1 MNRTLDVYLD
11 GALTGAV
18 TMSSGGTLTFRYADT
33 HLDQSHPTP
42 VSMSMPTE
50 RQEHPNRVV
59 LPFIQGLL
67 PDNAQALSAI
77 ATSFG
82 VSAAS
87 PFAMIEKIG
96 TDVAGALQF
105 VPEGE
110 AAPDATG
117 ARTGVRPLDETEI
130 AELLRE
136 AIDEYSDGRPMRQ
149 RDSRFSLSGAQPKI
163 ALHALDADSW
173 GVPVDATP
181 TTHIFKPVT
190 GAMRD
195 IDVIEQITMSAAR
208 YLGLGV
214 AESRLATFDGVRT
227 FVTTRYDRVETGA
240 RWRRLHQED
249 LCQAL
254 AVPPAK
260 KYQRTDG
267 GPGAAAFAG
276 LLQAIPVLD
285 DRAAAARAFFR
296 GFVFNV
302 VAAGTDA
309 HAKNY
314 SIMLDGERVRLAPLY
329 DLASYAAYASPG
341 ESIQLP
347 MHVNGKYRLDA
358 ISSAD
363 LVKVGTKLR
372 LPSSEASEIVES
384 LRDEVVAAFSAAG
397 DEFLAEASSSE
408 VEGVAQRLVTGVAA
422 LPLTR

>member
-1 MNRTLDVYLD
+1 MSRMLDVYLD

-18 TMSSGGTLTFRYADT
+18 TMSNAGALSFRYHEA
-33 HLDQSHPTP
+33 HLDRPHPTP
-42 VSMSMPTE
+42 VSMSMPIE
-50 RQEHPNRVV
+50 RVEHPNRVV

-77 ATSFG
+77 ATSYG

-87 PFAMIEKIG
+87 PFAVIEKIG
-96 TDVAGALQF
+96 VDVAGALQF
-105 VPEGE
+105 VPHGE
-110 AAPDATG
+110 PAPDATA
-117 ARTGVRPLDETEI
+117 ARATTRPLDEAEI
-130 AELLRE
+130 AGLLRE
-136 AIDEYSDGRPMRQ
+136 AIDEYSDGRPVRQ

-163 ALHALDADSW
+163 ALHALGADSW
-173 GVPVDATP
+173 GMPMDATP

-208 YLGLGV
+208 RLGLTV
-214 AESRLATFDGVRT
+214 AESGLATFDGVRT
-227 FVTTRYDRVETGA
+227 FVTTRYDRVERGG

-260 KYQRTDG
+260 KYQRVDG
-267 GPGAAAFAG
+267 GPGAAAFAQ
-276 LLQAIPVLD
+276 LLQAMPVLD

-347 MHVNGKYRLDA
+347 MNVNGKYRLDA
-358 ISSAD
+358 ISTAD

-372 LPSSEASEIVES
+372 LPASEAAEIVEAT
-384 LRDEVVAAFSAAG
+384 REGVVGAFEAARE
-397 DEFLAEASSSE
+397 EFLAGAEADDARSI
-408 VEGVAQRLVTGVAA
+408 ADRLVAGVAA
-422 LPLTR
+422 LPLAR